1 MGVVEPH
8 PQIVVTMMAVF
19 CLILSLF
26 FINVLEVFSCGCA
39 PGSFSKS
46 RNDAIRESWQYTKDI
61 YTATV
66 TNVYC
71 KCYPKKDNFSILRCL
86 SGVDDRDDILVT
98 NREQFTCR
106 DKFGYH
112 SFHIQDCEK
121 VIAKFVGTKSEFVVQ
136 SYFFNMP
143 LY

>member
-1 MGVVEPH
+1 
-8 PQIVVTMMAVF
+8 MAVF

-26 FINVLEVFSCGCA
+26 LINALEVFSCGCA

-46 RNDAIRESWQYTKDI
+46 RNDAIRESWEYTRDI

-71 KCYPKKDNFSILRCL
+71 KCYPNKVDFSTLRCL
-86 SGVDDRDDILVT
+86 SAVDDRNNVLVI
-98 NREQFTCR
+98 NREQFTCK

-112 SFHIQDCEK
+112 SFHLQDCEK
-121 VIAKFVGTKSEFVVQ
+121 VIAKFAGTKSEFVVP
-136 SYFFNMP
+136 YCVPNVP
-143 LY
+143 CY